1 MRGTFSIVLR
11 RLYPPSLNSPERHW
25 VVGLYWQ
32 QLSLFSPTLATDLER
47 AACAVEADLTVEQ
60 IVAWADDGLKIACH
74 SWRSWEVACEY
85 FRVTPNV
92 ISLLGQASLQDWAS
106 EGRSLMRISS
116 ALAAAYYRASPR
128 VLSNDHACQLSDWA
142 ALGRRLYKG
151 TWRSVSLAVRFF
163 EVSPALFTDM
173 TIGEVASLVQLVNT
187 LSERSYDLA
196 SRCLDMAQEALSPLE
211 GADRLAF
218 LDFGEVLAA
227 VSWAEVR
234 SYFESGAIL
243 IASIHPSKRSPF
255 LAIARGVLSKEGRG
269 AFGSIAGAAQALA
282 VLDVSQHPMFL
293 SLASKLAASSPVAG
307 MEFLR
312 NLPFVLQRI
321 RVKDVEAWHAGGMR
335 VLEIGQDGVEA
346 YFRLESTRGQETL
359 ELLSARV
366 ELVKIRDVLR
376 MYCRA
381 LTGIDVDMRPAGE
394 LAERRIGW
402 LDTELPS
409 TEGTAIFLPSFIDDY
424 DDKAGNFS
432 AYKVYCTHQAGHL
445 EFGSF
450 RFEFDRDG
458 GLFHNLRRELE
469 AQQAESSPEDVHL
482 TEMGRFLAL
491 FSQRRLASD
500 LFAILEDA
508 RVDAQIAREYCG
520 VRDIFRMVQLRAL
533 ARRPEIESLPILQAI
548 LENLVRASLGAT
560 ETIRWP
566 ASQFALG
573 SIFDDAL
580 EVLRAIQG
588 PGVLVEDAA
597 DATIHIYQLLADVK
611 NQLATDHAEDWRGPN
626 QESNSWGSSAGE
638 ADGKINF
645 DRHDEATYKSPQP
658 VEFRGEFKPEL
669 VQLLALLRRE
679 RSEDQRATEP
689 VSMERLMVVIENDME
704 ASKLDL
710 SDAGQASSQ
719 QILSNL
725 AKEISGEMDGSV
737 RNVGIHSEEESSPNG
752 GSTSG
757 KEEEEGLRLE
767 PSYSYY
773 DEWDFRTGDYK
784 PRWCKVLEYLVPE
797 GESQFFDSTLASYPA
812 LAEQTRR
819 EFELLRPEVFRKEKG
834 LLDGEEFDLDAV
846 VECVTEMM
854 AGWTPTGKIYWRR
867 NKKERDVSL
876 VFLLDMSASTDEE
889 ITKREYGQAERLGE
903 GSQHYYS
910 WWMARRERELAAP
923 PKRII
928 DLEKESIVVLIH
940 GLEAIGDVYGIYG
953 FSGYGRENVEFHII
967 KDILEPFSEKVK
979 RRVDSVAPVRSTR
992 MGPAIRHATTKLES
1006 CDSKVRILFLLSDGR
1021 PQDHRYG
1028 RDRIERDY
1036 AIHDTHMALIEAKHK
1051 GIVPFCLTVDRY
1063 GHDYLKAMCGD
1074 IGYAAVPDIE
1084 TLPSTV
1090 TNLYRRLTR

>member
-1 MRGTFSIVLR
+1 MRGTCSIASK
-11 RLYPPSLNSPERHW
+11 RLYRPSLNSPERHW
-25 VVGLYWQ
+25 AVGLYWQ
-32 QLSLFSPTLATDLER
+32 QLSLFSPILATELER
-47 AACAVEADLTVEQ
+47 AARAVEADLSVEQ
-60 IVAWADDGLKIACH
+60 MVAWADDGLEIARH

-92 ISLLGQASLQDWAS
+92 ISLLGQVSLHDWVS

-116 ALAAAYYRASPR
+116 ALAAAYYRSSAR
-128 VLSNDHACQLSDWA
+128 VLSNDRAFQLSDWV
-142 ALGRRLYKG
+142 ALGRLLYKG

-173 TIGEVASLVQLVNT
+173 AMEEVASLVQLVNA

-196 SRCLDMAQEALSPLE
+196 SRCLDGPQEALAPLE
-211 GADRLAF
+211 GADRQAF
-218 LDFGEVLAA
+218 LYFGEALADA
-227 VSWAEVR
+227 SWAEVR
-234 SYFESGAIL
+234 SYLERGPIL
-243 IASIHPSKRSPF
+243 VAGIHPSQRSAF
-255 LAIARGVLSKEGRG
+255 LDLARGVLNKERRG
-269 AFGSIAGAAQALA
+269 AFGAIAGAAQALGG
-282 VLDVSQHPMFL
+282 LDVSQHPMFL
-293 SLASKLAASSPVAG
+293 TLASKLAASSPVAA
-307 MEFLR
+307 MEFLS
-312 NLPFVLQRI
+312 NLPIVLQRI
-321 RVKDVEAWHAGGMR
+321 QVKDVEAWHAGGMR
-335 VLEIGQDGVEA
+335 VLEIGQDGAEA
-346 YFRLESTRGQETL
+346 YFRLESTRSQDAL

-366 ELVKIRDVLR
+366 ELVKIRDILR

-381 LTGIDVDMRPAGE
+381 LTGIEVDMRPVEE
-394 LAERRIGW
+394 LVERRIGW

-409 TEGTAIFLPSFIDDY
+409 TDGTAIFLPSVIDDY

-450 RFEFDRDG
+450 RFDFDRDG
-458 GLFHNLRRELE
+458 RLFHNLRRELE
-469 AQQAESSPEDVHL
+469 AQQAGSSPMDVHM
-482 TEMGRFLAL
+482 TDMGRFLAL

-508 RVDAQIAREYCG
+508 RVDAQIAREYSG

-533 ARRPEIESLPILQAI
+533 ARRPEIEGLPILQAI
-548 LENLVRASLGAT
+548 LENLVRASLGVT
-560 ETIRWP
+560 ETIYWP

-573 SIFDDAL
+573 PILDDTF

-597 DATIHIYQLLADVK
+597 DATIYIYQLLADVK
-611 NQLATDHAEDWRGPN
+611 DQLATDRVEDWRGLGE
-626 QESNSWGSSAGE
+626 ESSCGPYAGE
-638 ADGKINF
+638 EDGSINF
-645 DRHDEATYKSPQP
+645 EGEDGAIYRSPQP
-658 VEFRGEFKPEL
+658 VEFRGDFKPEQA
-669 VQLLALLRRE
+669 QLLSLLRRE
-679 RSEDQRATEP
+679 RSEDRGATQP
-689 VSMERLMVVIENDME
+689 VSVERLMTAIEDGME

-710 SDAGQASSQ
+710 PDAGRDSSEQ
-719 QILSNL
+719 TLSNFV
-725 AKEISGEMDGSV
+725 KEISEEMGDDV
-737 RNVGIHSEEESSPNG
+737 QNVGIHSEEESSPNG
-752 GSTSG
+752 GRTSG

-773 DEWDFRTGDYK
+773 DEWDFRAGDYK
-784 PRWCKVLEYLVPE
+784 PHWCKVSEYLVPE
-797 GESQFFDSTLASYPA
+797 GKSQFFDSILASYPA
-812 LAEQTRR
+812 LAAQTRR

-846 VECVTEMM
+846 VECVTEMV
-854 AGWTPTGKIYWRR
+854 AGWTPSGKIYWRR

-889 ITKREYGQAERLGE
+889 ITKMEHGQVERLEE
-903 GSQHYYS
+903 GSQRYYS
-910 WWMARRERELAAP
+910 LWMARRERELAAP

-940 GLEAIGDVYGIYG
+940 ALEAIGDVYGIYG

-979 RRVDSVAPVRSTR
+979 KRVDRVAPVRSTR

-1028 RDRIERDY
+1028 RDRTERDY

-1063 GHDYLKAMCGD
+1063 GHDYLKEMCGD
-1074 IGYAAVPDIE
+1074 IGYAAVADIE
-1084 TLPSTV
+1084 RLPSTV
-1090 TNLYRRLTR
+1090 TALYRRLTR